1 MVRGCSES
9 SADRLHR
16 PRPAYWPAYR
26 PAAARVPACCGPR
39 AGLLR
44 RDCLVRSVERRQ
56 MPARLP
62 AFTAAG
68 GTHVTLSAP
77 WKRCWGMPPAAAP
90 APVLQRSCTEVQGRT
105 PEAPPDFSDAPPDF
119 SDAPPDFS
127 EAPPDFGNRNSRSG
141 TAAAG
146 ARPRQRAARRG
157 ARASRRSRRIC
168 PRLYIVHVLCYILF
182 RQRSVL
188 GYIVCPVLYAAICP
202 LLYIV

>member
-105 PEAPPDFSDAPPDF
+105 PEAPPDFK
-119 SDAPPDFS
+119 
-127 EAPPDFGNRNSRSG
+127 NRNSRSG